1 MYNVQCSGTM
11 STDGKFS
18 KKVHICYDA
27 LAWKADCINVLVQV
41 EPPIISGNLLRHP
54 AFRKYELCT
63 QKEEPNVEILH
74 KNGLYVGN
82 SQFVDDRKVDRLLQ
96 ILREVVP
103 NV

>member
-1 MYNVQCSGTM
+1 MCIRDRYQTGNS
-11 STDGKFS
+11 SFS
-18 KKVHICYDA
+18 LPIIPYDEKYVA
-27 LAWKADCINVLVQV
+27 KIKRTLMLNEI
-41 EPPIISGNLLRHP
+41 EFRPIISGNLLRHP

-96 ILREVVP
+96 ILSGVVP